1 MTGGSPPP
9 LDAESL
15 LKGAKYELA
24 VNHSSPNAL
33 GLARGVLA
41 LLARV
46 DDLERE
52 RAEADGDWAE
62 IGATQAARA
71 EAAEAALEA
80 AERERDANKVAL
92 AAANHTLGRRAEAA
106 EARLREVHIELEK
119 SRSEL
124 LAAQQALRE
133 LLGVQPAIPVTAD
146 RWRAAV
152 ENANLALAAI
162 PLESTSEKSV
172 GRVPAQEDKP

>member
-1 MTGGSPPP
+1 MIQAAPQLASPGSFAVKALP
-9 LDAESL
+9 LLMEANN
-15 LKGAKYELA
+15 ELA
-24 VNHSSPNAL
+24 
-33 GLARGVLA
+33 A

-80 AERERDANKVAL
+80 AERDRDELQAIVGHANLWVPK
-92 AAANHTLGRRAEAA
+92 
-106 EARLREVHIELEK
+106 ARLREVHTELEK

-162 PLESTSEKSV
+162 PLESVPSGLV
-172 GRVPAQEDKP
+172 GRVPAQEDKT